1 MSTVAGP
8 HVAAAAA
15 EAAVTAL
22 CNENPCAEKVFII
35 VDDEARRKLKSF
47 PTNNE
52 PKRLVSINKYRSYG
66 VSALMK
72 KNVLFLCCVYYNAT
86 ISVM

>member
-22 CNENPCAEKVFII
+22 CNENPWAGKVFNI
-35 VDDEARRKLKSF
+35 DEDEARKRLKSF

-52 PKRLVSINKYRSYG
+52 PKRLASINS
-66 VSALMK
+66 VLLM
-72 KNVLFLCCVYYNAT
+72 FQH
-86 ISVM
+86 